1 MEITEIVFNDITY
14 TVFPA
19 RQRWYIGLDGKERL
33 YVDRCVHFFGEMDLP
48 LTKPF
53 RVARDVANH
62 AAECCGYIARWD
74 DQERTITVYEDSRA
88 YCVTYGSARGIKN
101 IEDVSVR
108 EYVRALQNE
117 NDWYRGRIE
126 AIRQNG
132 QSVSGLTIE
141 EYERQIQINEEKVK
155 VLLEKGIR

>member
-1 MEITEIVFNDITY
+1 MVVAKPMNPEINVF
-14 TVFPA
+14 
-19 RQRWYIGLDGKERL
+19 LDSIKDVKFLQPDGNPLPEWKLFLAPTLFDSWGAL
-33 YVDRCVHFFGEMDLP
+33 YEA
-48 LTKPF
+48 TKHHP
-53 RVARDVANH
+53 RDA
-62 AAECCGYIARWD
+62 
-74 DQERTITVYEDSRA
+74 
-88 YCVTYGSARGIKN
+88 
-101 IEDVSVR
+101 VR
-108 EYVRALQNE
+108 ETTQNAIYWALQNE